1 VSTKTRTARLREQR
15 AALRADRDQILD
27 RSAHDDVE
35 LSADELA
42 KFNDLVSQLDGLD
55 DQLETARDQEVAE
68 LRAAVATRGRPQLS
82 TEDRATQDAFLS
94 AILEKN
100 PHPIVVRGEPRA
112 YWQPGV
118 EQRDLLK
125 STATQALPV
134 NVYDTIV
141 MHLVENSSVMAAG
154 ATVVETA
161 TGEDLQVPKSTA
173 YATSALTAEGAAIT
187 ESDATL
193 GISTLKAYKYAS
205 FFQVSQELATDTPT
219 NLLDFLARQAGQSL
233 ALAFGP
239 NLITGTGSGQPQGI
253 VTAAGTGVTGPVGT
267 TVSLGTQSTAGQ
279 GTDLLYSL
287 IGSLAEPYSRQ
298 PSTGFIMTNGSLAIA
313 RKLKDS
319 TGQPVAGM
327 VGGGLNA
334 AVSGAPSGNNV
345 VLGYPCHVD
354 PNVAA
359 MAANAKSIIFG
370 DLSRYFV
377 RIAGGIRF
385 ERSDEFAFQ
394 NDLVSF
400 KAIIRLD
407 GGLVDA
413 NGVKLFVNSAT

>member
-1 VSTKTRTARLREQR
+1 LSKTLTARLREQR
-15 AALRADRDQILD
+15 ATLRADRDAILD

-35 LSADELA
+35 LTADELA

-55 DQLETARDQEVAE
+55 DQLETARDDEVAQ
-68 LRAAVATRGRPQLS
+68 LRAATVNRGRTQLS
-82 TEDRATQDAFLS
+82 TEDRATADAFAS

-100 PHPIVVRGEPRA
+100 PNPIVVTPAPRT
-112 YWQPGV
+112 YWQPGI

-125 STATQALPV
+125 TTATQGLPV
-134 NVYDTIV
+134 DVASKIL

-154 ATVVETA
+154 ATVVTTP

-173 YATSALTAEGAAIT
+173 FVSSALTAEGGPIS

-193 GISTLKAYKYAS
+193 GINTMKAYKYAS

-219 NLLDFLARQAGQSL
+219 DLLDFLMRQAGQSL

-239 NLITGTGSGQPQGI
+239 HLITGTGTSQPQGI
-253 VTAAGTGVTGPVGT
+253 VTGASVGKTSATGGAT
-267 TVSLGTQSTAGQ
+267 SLGLQTTAGL
-279 GTDLLYSL
+279 GTDNLYDL
-287 IGSLAEPYSRQ
+287 IGSVAEPYSRQ
-298 PSTGFIMTNGSLAIA
+298 QSTGFIMTNTSLAIA

-354 PNVAA
+354 PNVAQ

-370 DLSRYFV
+370 DMSRYFV

-400 KAIIRLD
+400 KCIIRLD
-407 GGLVDA
+407 GQLVDA
-413 NGVKLFVNSAT
+413 NGLKLFANSAT